1 MRITKGALGLAL
13 AVSLASAQETPPPQQ
28 PAAPAA
34 PPASGAQEVP
44 LPALYKSLAEKNHY
58 AVVEGLKSAQADVKC
73 GILDTVIAAFPDAAG
88 KPIAVKFYWSRPD
101 ENSAPKKK
109 FVVSGVPEA
118 LTDLSTRA
126 AAIFK
131 EAEDFVINNPDYW
144 AIVNTDAKA
153 VSEGGKIVVTGVAK
167 NPADAVKKVMMDIS
181 AADYRVTRTQMD
193 LGQASIEIGM
203 TGKDLGGKWGIE
215 STTLS
220 YPQYKK
226 VVKFEY
232 VETGGF
238 WLPAKMSIEFLGLDG
253 KELQPTFHYEF
264 SNWQV
269 NQPLPEGAI

>member
-109 FVVSGVPEA
+109 FVVSGVPES
-118 LTDLSTRA
+118 LTDLSNRA
-126 AAIFK
+126 AIIFQD
-131 EAEDFVINNPDYW
+131 AEFVINDPVYW
-144 AIVNTDAKA
+144 EIARRNASAT
-153 VSEGGKIVVTGVAK
+153 SEGGLIKMMATPK
-167 NPADAVKKVMMDIS
+167 DPADPVKNLTVEVDG
-181 AADYRVTRTQMD
+181 ADYRVRKIEYD
-193 LGQASIEIGM
+193 LGQMRIDVVITA
-203 TGKDLGGKWGIE
+203 KDLGGKWAIE
-215 STTLS
+215 SQTVNR
-220 YPQYKK
+220 PDVKK
-226 VVKFEY
+226 VYSFEY

-238 WLPAKMSIEFLGLDG
+238 WLPAKISMQTLGPDG
-253 KELQPTFHYEF
+253 KELQPIFLYEF